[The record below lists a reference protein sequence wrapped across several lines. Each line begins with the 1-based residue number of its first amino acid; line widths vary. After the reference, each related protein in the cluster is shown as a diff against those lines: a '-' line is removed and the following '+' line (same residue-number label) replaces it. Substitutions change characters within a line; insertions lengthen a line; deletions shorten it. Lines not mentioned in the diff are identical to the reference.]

1 MRSRRFDYRRLPG
14 AAYVLVAQ
22 LILFG
27 LIDPRFLSIDNLQ
40 NVAYQMAPLLVVSI
54 GMTFV
59 ILSEGIDLS
68 QGGVVGLAGVVAA
81 SLLVSG
87 FGLVPSVLAGLLTGA
102 GMGAVTGV
110 VIAVGSVPPFVATLG
125 TLGISQGLA
134 LVLTQGSSVAGLDET
149 FQFFGQGNWLLPI
162 PAWIA
167 LGVLLLFWGI
177 LRLTPF
183 GTYVY
188 AMGGNRDATRYAGI
202 SLKGYLTSVYVVSGL
217 LSGVAALL
225 MAAHDNAAHPRAAV
239 GIEFDA
245 IAAVILGGTSFE
257 KGRGTMWGSVAG
269 ALAIAFLRNG
279 LNFSGMPTTW
289 QLPVVGMVIIA
300 AIVVNESMQR
310 SLARE
315 MA

>member
-1 MRSRRFDYRRLPG
+1 MHLQRFDFRRVPG

-22 LILFG
+22 IVLFG
-27 LIDPRFLSIDNLQ
+27 LIDRRFLSIDNFQ
-40 NVAYQMAPLLVVSI
+40 NVAYQMSPLLVVSV

-68 QGGVVGLAGVVAA
+68 QGGVVGLAGVVSAM
-81 SLLVSG
+81 LLVSG
-87 FGLVPSVLAGLLTGA
+87 LGLVPSVLMGLLAGSLMGLLTGLVISL
-102 GMGAVTGV
+102 GA
-110 VIAVGSVPPFVATLG
+110 VPPFVATLG

-134 LVLTQGSSVAGLDET
+134 LGLSQGSSIAGLDET
-149 FQFFGQGNWLLPI
+149 FQFFGQGSWILPI
-162 PAWIA
+162 PTWVA

-188 AMGGNRDATRYAGI
+188 SMGGNRDAMRYAGI
-202 SLKGYLTSVYVVSGL
+202 NVKGHLIWVYIISGL
-217 LSGVAALL
+217 CSGIAALL

-257 KGRGTMWGSVAG
+257 KGRGTMLGSVAG
-269 ALAIAFLRNG
+269 ALTIAFLRNG

-289 QLPVVGMVIIA
+289 QLPVVGMVIIV
-300 AIVVNESMQR
+300 AIMVNEMMQR